1 MLFDGEIN
9 SLIMKTVYTSAI
21 ILSSLTACI
30 DSNTN
35 QNLTDVSA
43 TSESSIFKSQ
53 KNTPKIH
60 AFVDGKTGLTVL
72 EKSFPSHWDVI
83 SKPSYELDSYL
94 PTFQY
99 KIQNKEGLIGFNTNL
114 RQFISFDDVSYGKM
128 MKSYGQ
134 KNIKPFTNAESIVNQ
149 EINPAMQKIGFKLLK
164 TYSDP
169 TILAFMKKK
178 IAEKGIGSNANVYIV
193 VSEWTNNS
201 GTKAMTL
208 LAQLALKSTDMNS
221 SGYTIWNYATDFLFV
236 PEANFNTEKES
247 FLKTVTN
254 YKENPKWEEYVAFT
268 RRERQLEADRQLK
281 MQNDRAN
288 QQYAYFQQRMQ
299 DQKAQFESHQQ
310 MMKERYVSNDA
321 NHERFMNTLRGNSYS
336 ESNSADQNQRSF
348 INMIREEQVVLNS
361 DGQKYLVEAHS
372 DRYWMNSNGEYIK
385 TDDSFYNPNG
395 DLNLNNQN
403 WELIKKVDN

>member
-1 MLFDGEIN
+1 MKTKYI
-9 SLIMKTVYTSAI
+9 SLII
-21 ILSSLTACI
+21 ICSLSACI
-30 DSNTN
+30 DSNSN
-35 QNLTDVSA
+35 QHLTDASA
-43 TSESSIFKSQ
+43 TSEGGIFSSQ
-53 KNTPKIH
+53 KNTAKTH
-60 AFVDGKTGLTVL
+60 AFVDSKTGLTVL
-72 EKSFPSHWDVI
+72 EKNFPSHWDVI
-83 SKPSYELDSYL
+83 SKPSYELDQYL

-99 KIQNKEGLIGFNTNL
+99 KIQNKQGLIGFNTNL
-114 RQFISFDDVSYGKM
+114 RQFIGFDDVSYGEM
-128 MKSYGQ
+128 MKNYGQ
-134 KNIKPFTNAESIVNQ
+134 KNIKPYTSPESIVNQ
-149 EINPAMQKIGFKLLK
+149 EINPAMQKIGFKLLR

-169 TILAFMKKK
+169 NILAFMKKK
-178 IAEKGIGSNANVYIV
+178 IAEKGITSNANVYIV

-201 GTKAMTL
+201 GTKAVTL

-310 MMKERYVSNDA
+310 MMKDRYATNDA
-321 NHERFMNTLRGNSYS
+321 NHERFMNTIRGNSYS

-348 INMIREEQVVLNS
+348 INMIREEQVVLNA

-403 WELIKKVDN
+403 WELVKKVDN

>member
-1 MLFDGEIN
+1 
-9 SLIMKTVYTSAI
+9 
-21 ILSSLTACI
+21 
-30 DSNTN
+30 
-35 QNLTDVSA
+35 
-43 TSESSIFKSQ
+43 
-53 KNTPKIH
+53 
-60 AFVDGKTGLTVL
+60 
-72 EKSFPSHWDVI
+72 
-83 SKPSYELDSYL
+83 
-94 PTFQY
+94 
-99 KIQNKEGLIGFNTNL
+99 
-114 RQFISFDDVSYGKM
+114 